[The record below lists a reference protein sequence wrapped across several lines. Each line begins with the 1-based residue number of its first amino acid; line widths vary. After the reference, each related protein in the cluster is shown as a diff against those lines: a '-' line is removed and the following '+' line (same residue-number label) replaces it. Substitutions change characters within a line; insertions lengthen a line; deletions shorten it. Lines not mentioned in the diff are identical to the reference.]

1 MANVTKGDPYENL
14 ANSIIVQA
22 CDDYR
27 AALKKIRKNPRN
39 KDAIDEVLSIERF
52 FHSGWY
58 GALTTVDADFLIRK
72 LRAEITGQSE

>member
-1 MANVTKGDPYENL
+1 MANVTKGNPHENL

-27 AALKKIRKNPRN
+27 AALKKIKKNPRN
-39 KDAIDEVLSIERF
+39 KDAISEALSIERF
-52 FHSGWY
+52 FRSTWY
-58 GALTTVDADFLIRK
+58 HALTTVDGDFIIRK